1 MKVGESIRASQDD
14 AGMLRRALERIIQLY
29 TDKAHFVYELLQNAE
44 DAGASNIK
52 FEMFADRLE
61 VLHDGRPFTNDNL
74 QRLCD
79 IGLSNKENNLNQ
91 IGEFGVG
98 FKSVFSICD
107 IVRLYSNPSHY
118 RGIINE
124 QVNQFAVE
132 IRDFVRAYDIDE
144 IEIDKEYT
152 TKFVFPFHVGET
164 YSGFSDLKN
173 LRITLTDKLKGLDT
187 TTLLFMKSLKEIHY
201 NIYGTSKVSGSYLLD
216 TKKISDKCQLISAIG
231 ENAYVSGNS
240 NREETF
246 SYLKFSR
253 QLPNSPR
260 SVDIAFAVINEGDNK
275 FTCVKSSSP
284 FISVYF
290 PTGTESKV
298 DFIVQAPFR
307 TTPDRSSIP
316 TDDPDNIRFAQELSM
331 LLKDSLEELKRL
343 NILNTSFI
351 RFLPIDKN
359 RFLPSRLLYPLY
371 EITANALKSVRLLP
385 AKTGNYISAVE
396 AKLTSSKQI
405 AVIFTDELLSELIN
419 DGKKYYW
426 LPTDITDSNSEY
438 RELFNY
444 LTNELSIGVI
454 KPESLRS
461 MFTNNEAFL
470 YNVDDDWLVVLY
482 NFFTT
487 IPAQFSRDGKS
498 SSLVFSKIVKTA
510 KGRFDAPYR
519 LSDDRKAMRNIFLP
533 SKKSTW
539 NDIEFVD
546 ETLYKRCKL
555 FFDDLLDLRE
565 PDEYQSFV
573 EYVKKTYGAGIF
585 QEESHINDIKFFV
598 KYMKHSEYGGDMLSL
613 MKECFLIKC
622 RNTKGSVAVNPY
634 NTSVFFTEA
643 PDGTKIEKYYQNV
656 VDNYYVDTDYYTA
669 NGISIETLSEFNIK
683 SSIILGGI
691 PLFSWNSYCQNFDLD
706 KVADILKYISENRE
720 AKDAILKSKI
730 IFDILKQNENKLSQG
745 HEHCTLV
752 KRLNGDISC
761 DWNGKWLYTDD
772 LELVSQKGIS
782 KRALNE
788 AIYGVL
794 DPDSDLYEIL
804 EFKKTEE
811 DEIELAEREYDEL
824 SVDKQRAYFEIELRR
839 RFGITA
845 DELVDNLRH
854 GTQSGTPIITDIYE
868 FPQYRIRNWDT
879 LKKHTTERF
888 AAADPVTFKRVVR
901 TIRTSRT
908 NDSKNYL
915 LNMYRYDG
923 TNKYA
928 CQMCHKPIDT
938 NVNAVQIFTSPE
950 LELDP
955 MHLCLCSKCMDDYHR
970 TQRNDELMQDVRNE
984 LFNMHST
991 FIEQSNPVILKVAN
1005 NELWFTQMHAAEI
1018 HELLTLMQEVK
1029 DCEDSLKTKDKS
1041 RETPPT
1047 NPEVVATFNRAII
1060 DKYTALIGKRVKVKL
1075 KWQEYIGVVQS
1086 IDGDSYL
1093 LVLME
1098 TGPNTGK
1105 IIQYSIKALET
1116 NNCLSVIEN

>member
-1 MKVGESIRASQDD
+1 MKVGESIRAGQDD

-52 FEMFADRLE
+52 FELFADRLE

-79 IGLSNKENNLNQ
+79 IGLSDKENNLNQ

-107 IVRLYSNPSHY
+107 IVRLYSNPTHY
-118 RGIINE
+118 KGIINE
-124 QVNQFAVE
+124 QFNQFAVE
-132 IRDFVRAYDIDE
+132 IRDFVRAFDIDE
-144 IEIDKEYT
+144 IEIDKDYT

-216 TKKISDKCQLISAIG
+216 TKKIGDKCQLISAIG
-231 ENAYVSGNS
+231 ENAHVRDNS
-240 NREETF
+240 NKAETF

-260 SVDIAFAVINEGDNK
+260 SVDIAFAVKNEGDNK

-316 TDDPDNIRFAQELSM
+316 TDDPDNIQFAQELSI
-331 LLKDSLEELKRL
+331 LLKYSLGELKRL

-351 RFLPIDKN
+351 CYLPIDES
-359 RFLPSRLLYPLY
+359 RFYHARLLFPLY
-371 EITANALKSVRLLP
+371 ETTVRTLKHERLLP
-385 AKTGNYISAVE
+385 AKNGNYISADE
-396 AKLTSSKQI
+396 AKLTDSKQI
-405 AVIFTDELLSELIN
+405 AVIFTDELLTELIN

-438 RELFNY
+438 RELFDY
-444 LTNELSIGVI
+444 LTNELDIDVI
-454 KPESLRS
+454 RPDSLRG
-461 MFTNNEAFL
+461 MFNNNEAFL
-470 YNVDDDWLVVLY
+470 YNVDDDWLVTLY
-482 NFFTT
+482 NFFMT
-487 IPAQFSRDGKS
+487 IRAQFNRDGKA
-498 SSLVFSKIVKTA
+498 SLVFSKIVKTA

-519 LSDDRKAMRNIFLP
+519 LSEDRKALKNIFLP
-533 SKKSTW
+533 SKKSVW

-546 ETLYKRCKL
+546 ETLYGRCKQ
-555 FFDDLLDLRE
+555 FFDELLDLRE
-565 PDEYQSFV
+565 PDEYQSFI
-573 EYVKKTYGAGIF
+573 EHVKETYGVGFF

-598 KYMKHSEYGGDMLSL
+598 KYMNHSEYGGDMLSL
-613 MKECFLIKC
+613 MKESFLLKC
-622 RNTKGSVAVNPY
+622 RNTKGSVTVNPY
-634 NTSVFFTEA
+634 NKSVFFA
-643 PDGTKIEKYYQNV
+643 KVPDGTQIEKYYQNV

-669 NGISIETLSEFNIK
+669 NGISTEVLSEFNIK

-706 KVADILKYISENRE
+706 KVVDVLKYISENQE
-720 AKDAILKSKI
+720 AKDATLKSKI

-752 KRLNGDISC
+752 KRLNGDIPC
-761 DWNGKWLYTDD
+761 AWNGKWLYTADSD
-772 LELVSQKGIS
+772 LVSQKGIS

-788 AIYGVL
+788 DIYGAM

-804 EFKKTEE
+804 EFQKTEE

-845 DELVDNLRH
+845 EELVDNLRN
-854 GTQSGTPIITDIYE
+854 GTRSGTPMIIDIYE
-868 FPQYRIRNWDT
+868 FPQYKIRNWDT

-888 AAADPVTFKRVVR
+888 AAADPVKFERVVR

-908 NDSKNYL
+908 SDSKNYL

-955 MHLCLCSKCMDDYHR
+955 MHMCLCSKCMDDYHR
-970 TQRNDELMQDVRNE
+970 MQRNDELMQDVRNE

-991 FIEQSNPVILKVAN
+991 FIEQSNPVILKVAS

-1018 HELLTLMQEVK
+1018 HELLVLMKDVK
-1029 DCEDSLKTKDKS
+1029 DCEDSLTTKDKS
-1041 RETPPT
+1041 RETPPS
-1047 NPEVVATFNRAII
+1047 NPEAVATFNQAII
-1060 DKYTALIGKRVKVKL
+1060 DKYTDLIGKRVKVKL
-1075 KWQEYIGVVQS
+1075 KLQESIGVVQA
-1086 IDGDSYL
+1086 IDGTDDL
-1093 LVLME
+1093 WLLME
-1098 TGPNTGK
+1098 TGPDKGK
-1105 IIQYSIKALET
+1105 RQRFSIKALES
-1116 NNCLSVIEN
+1116 NNFLSVIED